1 MGLSLK
7 VFGEF
12 ALLDGSGKAMT
23 LPTRKTR
30 ALLAYLAVNADRPAP
45 RSRLMALLWG
55 DRGEQQARHSLNQAL
70 GTLRKLASNQGETL
84 LDSDNDSVALR
95 GDSVDVDLIRFQALR
110 ISDPAQACDFYKG
123 PFLDGLS
130 ISETAFDEWLTAT
143 RAELQNLVCDTLER
157 AADSAASDGNIESA
171 IELAQQLTKL
181 DPLREDAHRRLM
193 QLLFD
198 NGDRAGAMRQYQ
210 ACMETLK
217 KELNVGPDAATNA
230 LFDTVRADLPT
241 LRPSPTTNDMSSG
254 QNRSLIAILPFKNL
268 SGEADLDVLADG
280 LVEDTI
286 AGLERFHVVSVIS
299 STSSS
304 RYRDERP
311 NARVIGAELGA
322 AYLLEG
328 SVRKARNLVRITA
341 QLIDAA
347 IDQNLWAQR
356 YDRPLENPFDLQ
368 DEVSTGII
376 AAIEPVLI
384 DAESRKGREAEP
396 SIFKSAKLK
405 QAVWHLYRFTKDN
418 NAKAIEI
425 LNDVI
430 AENPNGAGRYEALAM
445 GHFWDFIFGWSP
457 APLES
462 ANKALIA
469 AKKAV
474 ELDPNDP
481 YKLSALSGVCCLLG
495 NCDQANVNVNRAIE
509 LQPASAVPHGTKAWL
524 CGHCGY
530 PEAAIKSLETVLSL
544 KMESPLI
551 SEYFV
556 GGALGHL
563 ALNNWEEAARL
574 AEMATVRRPISL
586 AGWVVQTVA
595 HHSAGNETEAA
606 RRFLNLVELRPDMT
620 EEWLT
625 ATLPIKSPE
634 LKEHIFTALRALG
647 LPAR

>member
-7 VFGEF
+7 VLGEF
-12 ALLDGSGKAMT
+12 SLLDGSGKSMT

-30 ALLAYLAVNADRPAP
+30 ALLGYLAANADKPEP

-70 GTLRKLASNQGETL
+70 ATLRKLASDQGEML
-84 LDSDNDSVALR
+84 LDGSSDGVAFR
-95 GDSVDVDLIRFQALR
+95 GDAVDVDLARFHALR
-110 ISDPAQACDFYKG
+110 ISDPVQACDYYKG
-123 PFLDGLS
+123 PFLDGLL
-130 ISETAFDEWLTAT
+130 ISDAAFDEWLTAT
-143 RAELQNLVCDTLER
+143 RSELQNLACDALER
-157 AADSAASDGNIESA
+157 ATDSAASDGNMDRA
-171 IELAQQLTKL
+171 IAFARQLVRL
-181 DPLREDAHRRLM
+181 DPLREDVHRRLM

-210 ACMETLK
+210 TCVETLK
-217 KELNVGPDAATNA
+217 KELNVGPDGATNA
-230 LFDTVRADLPT
+230 LFDTIRADTQTSP
-241 LRPSPTTNDMSSG
+241 PPTTKDMSGG
-254 QNRSLIAILPFKNL
+254 QYRSLIAILPFKNL
-268 SGEADLDVLADG
+268 SGETDLDVLADG

-299 STSSS
+299 STSSN
-304 RYRDERP
+304 RYRDDRP
-311 NARVIGAELGA
+311 NAREIGAELGA

-328 SVRKARNLVRITA
+328 SVRKAGNLVRITA
-341 QLIDAA
+341 QLIDAT

-368 DEVSTGII
+368 DEVSTGIM

-384 DAESRKGREAEP
+384 DAEARKGREAEP

-425 LNDVI
+425 LNEVI
-430 AENPNGAGRYEALAM
+430 AENPSGVGRYEALAM
-445 GHFWDFIFGWSP
+445 GHFWDFIFGWSS
-457 APLES
+457 APPES
-462 ANKALIA
+462 ANKALVA
-469 AKKAV
+469 ATKAV

-481 YKLSALSGVCCLLG
+481 YKLSALAAVYCLVG
-495 NCDQANVNVNRAIE
+495 DCSRAIVNVDRAIE

-530 PEAAIKSLETVLSL
+530 PEAAIQSLETILSL
-544 KMESPLI
+544 EMESPLI

-556 GGALGHL
+556 GGALGNL
-563 ALNNWEEAARL
+563 TLKNWEEAARL
-574 AEMATVRRPISL
+574 AEMATVRRPNSL

-595 HHSAGNETEAA
+595 YHSAGNETEAA

-620 EEWLT
+620 EEWLR
-625 ATLPIKSPE
+625 ATLPVKPPA
-634 LKEHIFTALRALG
+634 LKEHIFAALQALG